1 MPAQKKHSTV
11 RRRTNKASTATEL
24 EPRDDDEEIEV
35 PDLPPRRIRI
45 TRDDGSTEVI
55 EIEWCQETLDWWEDV
70 WASPMSDEY
79 LDADV
84 HGLIRLAVLV
94 DNYWR
99 APDAKAHAEVRLAQK
114 DYGLTPYDRRRLEW
128 TIAASKKAK
137 KSAPSDDPPKAP
149 GAPQPDPTTDP
160 RLTLVK

>member
-1 MPAQKKHSTV
+1 MPAQKKHQSV
-11 RRRTNKASTATEL
+11 RRRTNTASSAAVL
-24 EPRDDDEEIEV
+24 QRRDDGEVIEV
-35 PDLPPRRIRI
+35 PAMPPRYLTVI
-45 TRDDGSTEVI
+45 TDGVVTRT
-55 EIEWCQETLDWWEDV
+55 EIEWLPETVEWWGDV

-94 DNYWR
+94 DNYWYS
-99 APDAKAHAEVRLAQK
+99 PNAKTHAEVRLAQK

-128 TIAASKKAK
+128 TIEGVRKAK
-137 KSAPSDDPPKAP
+137 AGATALAAPAP
-149 GAPQPDPTTDP
+149 GALQPDPAADP